1 MTTRRHV
8 LTWEVPAGDAT
19 GWETAWVE
27 TSGSALRAHGRAFGL
42 RPDPYWLTYEL
53 ETGPEWVTRTMRV
66 TVEAEHAVRRLE
78 LTRDEDGVWSADGEP
93 LSGLGEALDCD
104 LGLCPLTNTMPVLR
118 HRLHERPGDRSLVM
132 AWISVPDLVVRASR
146 QHYTHLGEWPG
157 RSRVRFASGTFRSD
171 VTFDRDG
178 FVVDYP
184 QLARRVS
191 AA

>member
-1 MTTRRHV
+1 MSTRRHV
-8 LTWEVPAGDAT
+8 LTWEVPAGAT

-27 TSGSALRAHGRAFGL
+27 TSGTSLHAHGRAFGL

-53 ETGPEWVTRTMRV
+53 RTGPQWVTRTLSV

-78 LTRDEDGVWSADGEP
+78 VARDEDGVWSADGEP
-93 LSGLGEALDCD
+93 LPGLGEALDCD

-118 HRLHERPGDRSLVM
+118 HRLHERPGGRALVT
-132 AWISVPDLVVRASR
+132 AWISVPDLVVRVSR

-157 RSRVRFASGTFRSD
+157 RSRVRYASGTFRSD